1 MKRISYTFLFLSFAP
16 LNLVIPRGGVFVQT
30 SLKSGKYL
38 FSAEGRHAELF
49 TKSRFS
55 LKPILFPNAKLMV
68 CSEKYISRL

>member
-38 FSAEGRHAELF
+38 FSAEGGNEELF
-49 TKSRFS
+49 TKFLFS
-55 LKPILFPNAKLMV
+55 LKPILISKVLLMV
-68 CSEKYISRL
+68 YGEKYIPRL